1 MARLFYE
8 TPKLVKG
15 ILPKKEPE
23 AENTQSAPLKY
34 LEKVSKL
41 VPSEIVA
48 GYIALVGLVPN
59 IRLELVRPW
68 IYLVVFVLCLVL
80 TPIYLNLQADSGKPK
95 RNHLLVSS
103 IAFIVWAYTI
113 SGSIIIPQFYDSA
126 LASIGLIVFSLV
138 SGAIP
143 LDR

>member
-1 MARLFYE
+1 MGRLFYE
-8 TPKLVKG
+8 KPALEKG
-15 ILPKKEPE
+15 ILPPKESE
-23 AENTQSAPLKY
+23 SENTQNTTLKY

-59 IRLELVRPW
+59 IHFEGVKPW
-68 IYLVVFVLCLVL
+68 IYLGIFVVCLFL
-80 TPIYLNLQADSGKPK
+80 TPVYLNLQAESGKPK
-95 RNHLLVSS
+95 RNHLFISS

-113 SGSIIIPQFYDSA
+113 SGNFIIPQYYDSA
-126 LASIGLIVFSLV
+126 IASIVLILFSLI
-138 SGAIP
+138 SGVIP